1 MILRIIIILER
12 NVEELQE
19 ILNRILIMQEI
30 VSIITTAP
38 LCMYI
43 NNKLHSQYKFH

>member
-43 NNKLHSQYKFH
+43 N